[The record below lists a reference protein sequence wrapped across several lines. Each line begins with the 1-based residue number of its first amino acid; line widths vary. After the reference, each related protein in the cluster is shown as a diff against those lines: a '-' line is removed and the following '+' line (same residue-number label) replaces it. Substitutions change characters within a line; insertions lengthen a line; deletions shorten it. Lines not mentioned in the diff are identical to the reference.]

1 MKYIVSILACICC
14 LATPMPVNA
23 AETEGALSNTASSEE
38 ITPAAAGLISSYS
51 LGCSAGTKVIF
62 SQLYNYLKYH
72 TVNCTSTK
80 HLLSSDFS
88 WLWYNILDDKSM

>member
-1 MKYIVSILACICC
+1 MKYIASLLACICC

-88 WLWYNILDDKSM
+88 